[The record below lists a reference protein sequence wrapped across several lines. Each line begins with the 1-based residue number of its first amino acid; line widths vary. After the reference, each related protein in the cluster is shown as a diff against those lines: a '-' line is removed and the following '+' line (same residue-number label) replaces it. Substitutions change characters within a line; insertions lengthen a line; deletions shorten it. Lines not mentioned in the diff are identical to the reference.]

1 MELPI
6 LAIVAGGFI
15 GDFLVAGALLA
26 GVAMVAAA
34 IAAIVAVVMYARCL
48 RKAVSTSHAWLLN
61 LIASPVVGV
70 ALGYVII
77 SMAWGAGQADKAVD
91 QASPLFVVTVLVGLY
106 GFFAAPFHAP
116 ILLMTEPGV
125 RGAFLSVPARWT
137 LSYLSFA
144 TLGFA
149 WGMVA
154 IGTAQ
159 HVVKW

>member
-1 MELPI
+1 
-6 LAIVAGGFI
+6 
-15 GDFLVAGALLA
+15 
-26 GVAMVAAA
+26 MVAAA

-106 GFFAAPFHAP
+106 GFFAAPFPRADS
-116 ILLMTEPGV
+116 V
-125 RGAFLSVPARWT
+125 DDRARRSFRVSLSVPARWT